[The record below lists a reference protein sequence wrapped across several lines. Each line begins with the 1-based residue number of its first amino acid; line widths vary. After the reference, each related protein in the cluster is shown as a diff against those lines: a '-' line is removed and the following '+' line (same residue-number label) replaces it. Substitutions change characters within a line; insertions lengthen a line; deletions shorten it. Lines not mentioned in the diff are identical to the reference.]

1 MKLLEVIKK
10 IRKHIEDD
18 WFANYHNFFL
28 EDGNYVTHN
37 LVDIDGFKFVN
48 NHFPPSLLKYTLE
61 DLHNWY
67 GKYGDI
73 DTNVKDIKIKNEK
86 LIIITK

>member
-1 MKLLEVIKK
+1 MKLLEVIKR
-10 IRKHIEDD
+10 IGKHIEDN

-37 LVDIDGFKFVN
+37 LVDIDGLKFIN

-61 DLHNWY
+61 DLRNWY

-86 LIIITK
+86 LVLITH

>member
-1 MKLLEVIKK
+1 MKLLEVINR
-10 IRKHIEDD
+10 IRKHIEDN
-18 WFANYHNFFL
+18 WFANYHTFFL
-28 EDGNYVTHN
+28 ENGNYVTHN
-37 LVDIDGFKFVN
+37 LVDIDGLKFIN

-61 DLHNWY
+61 DLGNWY

-86 LIIITK
+86 LILITR